1 MVLSIAQ
8 DLQGVSSA
16 SSMQDLSPSLK
27 PQGVNNMKV
36 SNLYDI
42 QKEELIEKLCFCN
55 TSTDVE
61 EVCFG
66 LPDWTF
72 AEVVNWQGDVI
83 TDEMLEKAFGWC
95 DFTCDDFF
103 CTAGKYDEYPD
114 KD

>member
-1 MVLSIAQ
+1 
-8 DLQGVSSA
+8 
-16 SSMQDLSPSLK
+16 
-27 PQGVNNMKV
+27 MKV
-36 SNLYDI
+36 NNLYDI
-42 QKEELIEKLCFCN
+42 QKEELIEKLNFCN
-55 TSTDVE
+55 TYTDIE
-61 EVCFG
+61 EVCGG

-72 AEVVNWQGDVI
+72 EEVVNWQNDVI